1 LIGECCFWCI
11 CGNLSQFCFSW
22 NNLFIYLFYFFI
34 NIKTLWTILNIM
46 KKINLECPKRVYFGS
61 DVKKLTF
68 TNNFG
73 FIIVIWNSF
82 HLMSIFPSQ
91 KNKWNKIKKKKK
103 KNPQINIKK
112 K

>member
-1 LIGECCFWCI
+1 
-11 CGNLSQFCFSW
+11 
-22 NNLFIYLFYFFI
+22 
-34 NIKTLWTILNIM
+34 M

-82 HLMSIFPSQ
+82 HLQTFQ
-91 KNKWNKIKKKKK
+91 NYKKKTKKKKKLKKKQKKKK